1 MKIMDY
7 NLSGLKQVLYSFTV
21 PEASSSPI
29 ARTQEDLAAS
39 EIQGGICYCLF
50 LASGDDH
57 SFLAFLDC
65 SCITP
70 ISASVASLLSPYVFT
85 LCFALLRMT

>member
-21 PEASSSPI
+21 PEASSPI
-29 ARTQEDLAAS
+29 ARRQEDLAAS

-50 LASGDDH
+50 LDSGDDH
-57 SFLAFLDC
+57 
-65 SCITP
+65 
-70 ISASVASLLSPYVFT
+70 
-85 LCFALLRMT
+85 